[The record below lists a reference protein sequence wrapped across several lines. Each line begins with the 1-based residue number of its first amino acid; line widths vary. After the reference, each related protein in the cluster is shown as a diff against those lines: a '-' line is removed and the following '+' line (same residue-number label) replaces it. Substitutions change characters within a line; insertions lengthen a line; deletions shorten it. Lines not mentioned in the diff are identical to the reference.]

1 MDGKKQV
8 TYRSYIVSPFHNI
21 SCVVFSIYAMFFVC
35 GLGPDGENVTVF
47 NSSECF
53 TTPRYLHIWAVF
65 NSCGY
70 FYVDFIYM
78 CFIVAEH
85 TALDVQLY
93 VHHLITIGSF
103 YLTVVLMSFQLVF
116 GVIMLFIEVSTSFNS
131 IRWMMYVHHL
141 SDSVWYAV
149 NTVLFAIFFLGARI
163 LYMSYIIFALGLP
176 NLIDFFK
183 QSGNKWF
190 EYTIMIQGVVAVSMA
205 MLINFYW
212 MYLIGH

>member
-1 MDGKKQV
+1 
-8 TYRSYIVSPFHNI
+8 
-21 SCVVFSIYAMFFVC
+21 MFFVC
-35 GLGPDGENVTVF
+35 GLGKNGENITVF

-53 TTPRYLHIWAVF
+53 STPRHLHIWAAF

-70 FYVDFIYM
+70 FYVDFVYL
-78 CFIVAEH
+78 CFIVADH

-93 VHHLITIGSF
+93 VHHLMAIGSF

-131 IRWMMYVHHL
+131 IRWMMYTHNL

-149 NTVLFAIFFLGARI
+149 NTVLGAAFFLGARI

-176 NLIDFFK
+176 NLIGFFK
-183 QSGNKWF
+183 QSGHRWF
-190 EYTIMIQGVVAVSMA
+190 EDTIMIEGVVAATLA
-205 MLINFYW
+205 MTINIYW